1 MTEHNTDK
9 PLAYNLGK
17 VFATMQHIIN
27 TQSGDREWYA
37 SKCGGIHTLCQSP
50 LIEIANMHRKVM
62 TALRAIKSRSAILAE
77 KFNIALAEVM
87 SLLPTD
93 IPRYLTPDEQ
103 FNFQLGYFHQAKLMD
118 DAHFETAC

>member
-37 SKCGGIHTLCQSP
+37 SKSGGYICRFP

-62 TALRAIKSRSAILAE
+62 TAIMEIKSRNAILAE

-93 IPRYLTPDEQ
+93 IPDLTLDEQ
-103 FNFQLGYFHQAKLMD
+103 YNFQIGYFHQAKVMD